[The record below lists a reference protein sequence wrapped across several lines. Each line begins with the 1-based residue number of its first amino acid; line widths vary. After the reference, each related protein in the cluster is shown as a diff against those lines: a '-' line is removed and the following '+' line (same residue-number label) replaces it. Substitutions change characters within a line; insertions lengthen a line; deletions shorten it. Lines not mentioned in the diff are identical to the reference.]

1 MEKISLSS
9 VREGIRL
16 YNLKK
21 MLADNDTYDFL
32 GNNIKE
38 QIEAEVERLQK
49 IYDEEKE
56 NN

>member
-32 GNNIKE
+32 GNNVKE
-38 QIEAEVERLQK
+38 QMEAEVERLQK

-56 NN
+56 